1 MKKKV
6 ACFSAILFIFLFLC
20 LTPLSAS
27 KTEGNRQLKSLIVDL
42 EKKISDADKRMVA
55 HPSFLDELRTLVEKY
70 KSQLRKVFFKDNFK
84 DSNYTQKPKWI
95 VKSGHFFV
103 NKTKRLS
110 NSVTGQIQEPEKS
123 IEPEKAPS
131 LEEEAIGLLL
141 GNIFGKKKEN
151 KPIEKAPEV
160 PITPVQPAY
169 IFTKTI
175 FSPAFELNMEFIST
189 SLTGEMEIVLLGTQ
203 NLTPRYRLNL
213 KLENSKD
220 KPIEILRQS
229 NSRQFVVGAATQFPK
244 INDGNVHV
252 LKWIRFQDGA
262 MHVLIDDKIVLKTYE
277 AFYRDNFSGFGIENK
292 GGAYEWA
299 SFKIYK
305 ALKPVTN

>member
-1 MKKKV
+1 
-6 ACFSAILFIFLFLC
+6 
-20 LTPLSAS
+20 
-27 KTEGNRQLKSLIVDL
+27 
-42 EKKISDADKRMVA
+42 
-55 HPSFLDELRTLVEKY
+55 
-70 KSQLRKVFFKDNFK
+70 
-84 DSNYTQKPKWI
+84 
-95 VKSGHFFV
+95 
-103 NKTKRLS
+103 
-110 NSVTGQIQEPEKS
+110 
-123 IEPEKAPS
+123 
-131 LEEEAIGLLL
+131 
-141 GNIFGKKKEN
+141 
-151 KPIEKAPEV
+151 
-160 PITPVQPAY
+160 
-169 IFTKTI
+169 
-175 FSPAFELNMEFIST
+175 MEFIST

>member
-1 MKKKV
+1 MKKV
-6 ACFSAILFIFLFLC
+6 AYFSTILFIFLFLC
-20 LTPLSAS
+20 LSPISAS
-27 KTEGNRQLKSLIVDL
+27 ETEGNQQLKSFIIDL

-70 KSQLRKVFFKDNFK
+70 KSQLREVFFKDHFR
-84 DSNYTQKPKWI
+84 DSNYTHKPKWI
-95 VKSGHFFV
+95 VKSGYFFV

-110 NSVTGQIQEPEKS
+110 NSVETRIDEPETNTDSKPNPS
-123 IEPEKAPS
+123 I
-131 LEEEAIGLLL
+131 EEEAIGLLL
-141 GNIFGKKKEN
+141 DNIFGKKKEN
-151 KPIEKAPEV
+151 KPIEKAPAD

-175 FSPAFELNMEFIST
+175 IPPAFEMNMEFIST

-203 NLTPRYRLNL
+203 NLIPRYRLNL
-213 KLENSKD
+213 KLENSED

-229 NSRQFVVGAATQFPK
+229 DSRQFVIGAATQFPK
-244 INDGNVHV
+244 INDGNIHV

-262 MHVLIDDKIVLKTYE
+262 MHVLIDGQIILTTYE
-277 AFYRDNFSGFGIENK
+277 VYYRDNFSGFGIENK

-305 ALKPVTN
+305 ALKPETN